1 MEQINL
7 GSLPDGA
14 GGDSLRVAFEKCNDN
29 FSGLDERLKQLL
41 KQLLQKTEQLE
52 RELEQLK
59 RSRP

>member
-41 KQLLQKTEQLE
+41 QKTEQLE
-52 RELEQLK
+52 AELAQLK

>member
-29 FSGLDERLKQLL
+29 FSGLEERL

-52 RELEQLK
+52 RELAQLK

>member
-41 KQLLQKTEQLE
+41 QKTEQLE
-52 RELEQLK
+52 RELAQLK
-59 RSRP
+59 GSRP

>member
-29 FSGLDERLKQLL
+29 FSGLAERL

-52 RELEQLK
+52 RELAQLK

>member
-41 KQLLQKTEQLE
+41 QKTEQLE
-52 RELEQLK
+52 RELAQLK

>member
-41 KQLLQKTEQLE
+41 LKTEQLE
-52 RELEQLK
+52 RELAQLK
-59 RSRP
+59 QSRP

>member
-7 GSLPDGA
+7 GNLPDGA

-41 KQLLQKTEQLE
+41 QKTEQLE
-52 RELEQLK
+52 RELAQLK
-59 RSRP
+59 QSRP

>member
-14 GGDSLRVAFEKCNDN
+14 CGDSLRVAFEKCNDN

-41 KQLLQKTEQLE
+41 QKTEQLE
-52 RELEQLK
+52 RELAQLK
-59 RSRP
+59 QSRP

>member
-41 KQLLQKTEQLE
+41 QKTEQLE
-52 RELEQLK
+52 RELAQLQQ
-59 RSRP
+59 SRP

>member
-41 KQLLQKTEQLE
+41 QKTEQLE
-52 RELEQLK
+52 RELAQLK
-59 RSRP
+59 QSRP

>member
-29 FSGLDERLKQLL
+29 FSGLNERL

-52 RELEQLK
+52 RELAQLK

>member
-41 KQLLQKTEQLE
+41 QKTEQLE

>member
-29 FSGLDERLKQLL
+29 FSGLDEWL

-52 RELEQLK
+52 RELAQLK
-59 RSRP
+59 QSRP

>member
-41 KQLLQKTEQLE
+41 QKTEELE
-52 RELEQLK
+52 RELAQLK

>member
-41 KQLLQKTEQLE
+41 QKMEQLE
-52 RELEQLK
+52 SELAQLK

>member
-41 KQLLQKTEQLE
+41 QKTEQLE
-52 RELEQLK
+52 RELAQLK
-59 RSRP
+59 QNRP

>member
-41 KQLLQKTEQLE
+41 LKTEQLE
-52 RELEQLK
+52 RELAQLK

>member
-14 GGDSLRVAFEKCNDN
+14 GGDSLRVAFVKCNDN
-29 FSGLDERLKQLL
+29 FSGLDERF

-52 RELEQLK
+52 RELAQLK
-59 RSRP
+59 QSRP

>member
-14 GGDSLRVAFEKCNDN
+14 GGDSLRVAFEKCNNN
-29 FSGLDERLKQLL
+29 FSGLDERL

-52 RELEQLK
+52 RELAQLK

>member
-7 GSLPDGA
+7 GRLPDGA

-41 KQLLQKTEQLE
+41 QKTEQLE
-52 RELEQLK
+52 RELAQLK

>member
-41 KQLLQKTEQLE
+41 QKMEQLE
-52 RELEQLK
+52 RELAQLK
-59 RSRP
+59 QSRP

>member
-29 FSGLDERLKQLL
+29 FSGLDERLKQLS
-41 KQLLQKTEQLE
+41 QKTEQLE
-52 RELEQLK
+52 RELAQLK
-59 RSRP
+59 RSLP

>member
-14 GGDSLRVAFEKCNDN
+14 GGDSLRVAFEKGNDN

-41 KQLLQKTEQLE
+41 QKTEQLE
-52 RELEQLK
+52 RELAQLK

>member
-29 FSGLDERLKQLL
+29 FSGLDERLKE
-41 KQLLQKTEQLE
+41 LLQKTEQLE
-52 RELEQLK
+52 RELAQLK
-59 RSRP
+59 QSRP

>member
-41 KQLLQKTEQLE
+41 QRTEQLE
-52 RELEQLK
+52 RELAQLK

>member
-29 FSGLDERLKQLL
+29 FSGLDERLM
-41 KQLLQKTEQLE
+41 QLLQKTEQLE
-52 RELEQLK
+52 RELAQLK

>member
-41 KQLLQKTEQLE
+41 QKTEQLE
-52 RELEQLK
+52 RELAQLK
-59 RSRP
+59 RSLP

>member
-41 KQLLQKTEQLE
+41 QKTEQLE

-59 RSRP
+59 QSRP

>member
-41 KQLLQKTEQLE
+41 QKTEQLE
-52 RELEQLK
+52 RELAQLK
-59 RSRP
+59 LSRP

>member
-41 KQLLQKTEQLE
+41 QKMEQLE
-52 RELEQLK
+52 RELAQLK

>member
-29 FSGLDERLKQLL
+29 FSDLDERL

-52 RELEQLK
+52 RELAQLK
-59 RSRP
+59 LSRP

>member
-29 FSGLDERLKQLL
+29 FSGLGERL

-52 RELEQLK
+52 RELAQLK
-59 RSRP
+59 QSRP

>member
-14 GGDSLRVAFEKCNDN
+14 GGDSLRAAFEKCNDN

-41 KQLLQKTEQLE
+41 QKMEQLE
-52 RELEQLK
+52 RELAQLK

>member
-41 KQLLQKTEQLE
+41 QKTEQLE
-52 RELEQLK
+52 SELAQLK

>member
-7 GSLPDGA
+7 GSLPDGV

-41 KQLLQKTEQLE
+41 QKTEQLE
-52 RELEQLK
+52 RELAQLK
-59 RSRP
+59 QSRP

>member
-41 KQLLQKTEQLE
+41 QKTEQLE
-52 RELEQLK
+52 HELAQLK
-59 RSRP
+59 QSRP

>member
-29 FSGLDERLKQLL
+29 FSDLDEQL

-52 RELEQLK
+52 RELAQLK

>member
-41 KQLLQKTEQLE
+41 QKTEQLE
-52 RELEQLK
+52 RDLAQLK

>member
-41 KQLLQKTEQLE
+41 QKTEQLE
-52 RELEQLK
+52 LELAQLK